1 MKNTLYGFLLLLI
14 NLQPS
19 LSADDLITEL
29 VVNKNSLRVRVHED
43 FKKKYLTGDFFVEY
57 EADLLLD
64 QFDYSVLSMPFVMN
78 VISIVWISGETFWV
92 EEMDLELCES
102 LERVK
107 KVFKTMYPKTSWNGE
122 LKARKL
128 VTHTRQFPEDAHK
141 TALLFSGGV
150 DSVSSALAHQDKK
163 QLLITAWGHWDIP
176 LSNKGLWKTRSEK
189 IQEFAESFGN
199 TATFLRSNYT
209 SMLNYQ
215 YLSQLSSEIPK
226 WRLGAVEGLGWAG
239 LTAPILL
246 SKGIST
252 LHIASSHT
260 WRYPYPSAASPFI
273 DNNLRFCGL
282 KVLHD
287 QFAMTRLQKVAY
299 IDTVYTQLGKEKP
312 FLKICSC
319 EKSHDRNCEECR
331 KCLTTT
337 LCFDALGIDPRPY
350 GLSSSHSISR
360 KILDLFQDSKLN
372 YYTILL
378 GKEIQKMIVTRL
390 REGATLEFYL
400 KKLLAIDFD
409 SKVAFDVARQTKL
422 CWPRMIG
429 LLPQDNRLEIPQGIL
444 S

>member
-1 MKNTLYGFLLLLI
+1 MKSTLRRTLVLLV
-14 NLQPS
+14 S
-19 LSADDLITEL
+19 LHCSLGAKDLITEI
-29 VVNKNSLRVRVHED
+29 VVSKNSLSIRVHED

-57 EADLLLD
+57 EPDILLD

-92 EEMDLELCES
+92 EEMDQELYES

-107 KVFKTMYPKTSWNGE
+107 KVFKTMYPKTSWNGQ

-128 VTHTRQFPEDAHK
+128 VTHARQFSDDAHK

-150 DSVSSALAHQDKK
+150 DSVSSALAHRNKK
-163 QLLITAWGHWDIP
+163 QLLITAWGHWDLP

-189 IQEFAESFGN
+189 IQDFAEGFGN

-246 SKGIST
+246 SKSIST

-260 WRYPYPSAASPFI
+260 WHYPYPSAASPFI

-282 KVLHD
+282 KVVHD

-299 IDTVYTQLGKEKP
+299 IDTVCNQLDEEKP
-312 FLKICSC
+312 FLKICSY
-319 EKSHDRNCEECR
+319 EKSQDRNCEECR
-331 KCLTTT
+331 KCVTTI
-337 LCFDALGIDPRPY
+337 LCFEALGIDPRPY
-350 GLSSSHSISR
+350 GLPSSHGLSQ
-360 KILDLFQDSKLN
+360 KILALLQEPQLN

-378 GKEIQKMIVTRL
+378 GKEIQETICARMSQGKAI
-390 REGATLEFYL
+390 ESYL
-400 KKLLAIDFD
+400 KKLLAIDFN
-409 SKVAFDVARQTKL
+409 SKVAFDIAPQTKL
-422 CWPRMIG
+422 HWPSMIE
-429 LLPQDNRLEIPQGIL
+429 LLPHDHGLEIPQGIVP
-444 S
+444 